1 MFVPGSSGAVFFSS
15 ASGDA
20 LFLSGVWRCT
30 VFVPEYGGTQCC
42 FLLGSSG
49 TVSCQGI
56 KVLLPGSGGAI
67 SLLPGSNI
75 AIFY

>member
-1 MFVPGSSGAVFFSS
+1 MFVPGSSGAVLFST
-15 ASGDA
+15 SGDA

-30 VFVPEYGGTQCC
+30 VFVPEYCGSQCC

-56 KVLLPGSGGAI
+56 KVLLPGSGGAV